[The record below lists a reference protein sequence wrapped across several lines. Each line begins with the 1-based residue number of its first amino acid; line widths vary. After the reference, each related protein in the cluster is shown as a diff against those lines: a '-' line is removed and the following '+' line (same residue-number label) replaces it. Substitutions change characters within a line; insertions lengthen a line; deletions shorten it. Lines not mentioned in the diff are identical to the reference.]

1 MERNGRA
8 MRAAQEAEKARLD
21 AELAKKKKAIQ
32 DQKNA
37 KARGGQAIAKERRL
51 MDEKKDLEE

>member
-1 MERNGRA
+1 

-21 AELAKKKKAIQ
+21 AELARKKKAIQ

-37 KARGGQAIAKERRL
+37 KTRGGQALVKERRL
-51 MDEKKDLEE
+51 MEEKKDLEE